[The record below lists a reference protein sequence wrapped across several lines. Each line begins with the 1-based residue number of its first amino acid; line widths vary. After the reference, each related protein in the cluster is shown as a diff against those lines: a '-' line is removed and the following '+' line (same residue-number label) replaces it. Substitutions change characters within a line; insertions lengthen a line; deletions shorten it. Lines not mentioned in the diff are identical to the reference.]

1 MPKSVADL
9 RRQEIVASAVSVI
22 QQEGLPFPSYDA
34 VAREAGMS
42 RQLVRHYFPDAESL
56 IGAVSHAISDVQRDK
71 VAAGFARGDESRL
84 GVLFDY
90 HLGLLD
96 EGDQPR
102 GELQQ
107 VEDALVVL
115 AARVPDLR
123 ETLVER
129 QHELRQAIVSATAES
144 YPSLTPA
151 ACEEIAFVFVSL
163 VHGHWRMVRSF
174 GFDRVG
180 SLHARAAMDRLLRAH
195 LEAAMAEKP
204 APVTRRG

>member
-9 RRQEIVASAVSVI
+9 RRQEIVASAVSAI
-22 QQEGLPFPSYDA
+22 QREGLPFPSYDA

-56 IGAVSHAISDVQRDK
+56 MGAVSHAISEVQQGR
-71 VAAGFARGDESRL
+71 VATGLARGDESRL

-96 EGDQPR
+96 EEDPPR
-102 GELQQ
+102 GALQP

-115 AARVPDLR
+115 ACRAPDLL
-123 ETLVER
+123 EALAER
-129 QHELRQAIVSATAES
+129 QDELRLSIVSATAES
-144 YPSLTPA
+144 YPSLPPA

-180 SLHARAAMDRLLRAH
+180 SLQARAAMDRLLRAH

-204 APVTRRG
+204 APVTRRV